1 MATEVENRVVSMR
14 FDNKQFEAS
23 VKQSMDSLAKLDE
36 SLNFKDAQKGIRNL
50 EKAANSIDLSGM
62 ERSATA
68 IETKFSAMSIVAM
81 TAISRITNA
90 AIDAGTNL
98 VKSLSIDQVTAG
110 FNKFETMTKSMRT
123 IMGNLPD
130 KPIEEINA
138 QMEKLQWFTDET
150 SYRMEDMTANIGK
163 FVAQKVPLEDA
174 VTAMQGIANWAA
186 MSGQGI
192 NEASRA
198 MYNLSQAMGVGK
210 VKLQDWMS
218 IENANMGTAQFKET
232 ALEAAAAVGTLIKQ
246 DGKYYTKSKK
256 TLVTVQN
263 FRETLSEDWFDRDTL
278 MRSLNAYGSFTDTV
292 YEIWKKAEG
301 KFTTGQI
308 IDKIKE
314 NYGDQMDEFG
324 WKAFKAAQEYR
335 TFADAVDATKEA
347 VSSGWKTSFDILF
360 GNAEE
365 VTEVWTAVGD
375 ALWQVFA
382 SGAEARNN
390 LLKEWADPAGF
401 NGRLE
406 LFESIGEAWENITAI
421 MGVAKKAFQE
431 VFPPLTAERLYSFT
445 RQFGQFAR
453 SLKLSEEASYT
464 LKVAIKALLLPVK
477 VLWETLKLGATAAL
491 VLAKAVWTLAD
502 SFLGLFAKTGEF
514 ERIFTNIFGNDRYM
528 RFMEAWSGAAQV
540 LGSVFDRVKNA
551 VVGFFT
557 GFKGQEGELTGF
569 QKVLEKI
576 RDILIIVAGW
586 VLDRII
592 WGLEKISEFNVDA
605 FFDSITGGFNAI
617 RDGIKG
623 VYNHFTSF
631 FSDWTTFSKL
641 ISGKTLP
648 EKVAA
653 ITSRFLGLDTVLVNL
668 KNSLNFSGIFGA
680 IAGKSNVVIDKID
693 EMGQTFLNLTKNINP
708 AKILVFSFG
717 AALVTLVAGLASASQ
732 NLSLVFGTINGIF
745 KDLKASIKVSQFT
758 QIAGAIT
765 VMAAALGVLALLD
778 VNKVKQATIAMVSV
792 VASLAGMVTVMA
804 LIDKIFGGDD
814 KDKLANRIKGLA
826 VAMTAMAGAVLLLAS
841 GLAVLSAIP
850 WADAVKGALILVGVL
865 AAMTVATIQL
875 SMHAETLS
883 GNSMMLIAFA
893 LAIKM
898 IVGSLHDIATADVS
912 GAMDNMWVMVT
923 AIGTMALLARSINGV
938 NFGSSL
944 AVTTMLGNL
953 MLLVSVLKK
962 LGKVKF
968 DDISGGLLGMIGAI
982 GLLKLMSAAISGRD
996 GTSLLKG
1003 AVAIAGVTVAI
1014 KLLVGTM
1021 HDLASMNWTE
1031 IFKSVGSLSVLIGM
1045 FSLLAFAAN
1054 GVDGG
1059 NLKGLGNTFLTM
1071 AASILVL
1078 GAAINYIGGMDKD
1091 VVLKGLAT
1099 VSALMILFTAITA
1112 LGGMDKKTT
1121 APIAA
1126 MAVTIGLLT
1135 SSIMLLT
1142 LLDFKEVMG
1151 ATAALSVALV
1161 SFGVACKLIKEM
1173 DLKGVVAPVVL
1184 LGSVIFA
1191 LYEAFK
1197 LLQDSDPTK
1206 LIAISGSISLLIGAV
1221 TAMSAAV
1228 NKAKI
1233 EVGDAVT
1240 GFAIMAGV
1248 TVALGAFLGVL
1259 GLVFTPE
1266 TRAAIASGGEVA
1278 KQLASLTPF
1287 IAALTAVSLGA
1298 AWAAS
1303 KLKGVSPETVT
1314 EPLLA
1319 ALEILGSVAAIAGLL
1334 SIVIAGIG
1342 ALDAHF
1348 KGGVQTAVEHGVSV
1362 MTALSSGI
1370 GQIAGALVSGIGV
1383 GLTSGL
1389 PEMAEN
1395 LAAFGES
1402 IMPFVDF
1409 LNAVNVANIS
1419 NVVGIAESISTL
1431 SNSAKGMS
1439 NGGDTAKNLVDF
1451 SSQLPTVGD
1460 NLNRFSDNLAD
1471 GASEKI
1477 KMGVEAVKTFA
1488 ELASDLQPRNAAIEA
1503 MAGTNSL
1510 SKFGQEIAGLG
1521 TGVADFATALAN
1533 VTEADIS
1540 KGTAVSQV
1548 LLDFA
1553 DNAPRFGGL
1562 SGFISGQV
1570 DLSKFGTQ
1578 LSTFVES
1585 FSDYIT
1591 KVNTMSLGLGF
1602 VVKNKAVTS
1611 AISDLAEASPKWS
1624 VLGAIVTGEMALKN
1638 FGEQL
1643 AAFAPNFADYA
1654 EKIKAIPDN
1663 ISDKSGIVGDSIT
1676 KLVDSLP
1683 ESTSLKSLFTGSA
1696 KDLGSFSDSLLE
1708 FSEAITVYYGVV
1720 KGIGESVGDNLV
1732 DGLLTVN
1739 VDMTMTGK
1747 RLMTAFI
1754 NGVKD
1759 RAESVSN
1766 ASKSIANE
1774 SLLGSMKNALNIT
1787 GQSSK
1792 KTYDIG
1798 KYAVMGLNEG
1808 LSDANAKVLV
1818 ETASGN
1824 LANTILKKMKEV
1836 LGIHSPSTVFRDEV
1850 GHWIVEGIVEGLKED
1865 STAEEIAKAKGE
1877 QMVAAFQAGLSRI
1890 DAETAVLDAELSLW
1904 AKFNN
1909 IDPEDEKNGG
1919 KAAYLA
1925 KQLDTLELQSVGVAE
1940 SFAHQLALYQEQ
1952 LKLTG
1957 RGSEEALKAEKE
1969 LYASA
1974 ESLVGMYEKIAEVKK
1989 QQLGTEYTEED
2000 LKNARKSV
2008 ASNQERLQALKETFR
2023 MMNPEITDE
2032 QTLANMAYEYA
2043 AKEAKIPEMEAYL
2056 AKVKEL
2062 EDNRQTWFY
2071 DQLRQVMTEDEVA
2084 KLAHE
2089 YGTIAPD
2096 MESIVTI
2103 VDKQTPKFEESG
2115 TKSGQAYG
2123 TGFKTGVQN
2132 ALSGGA
2138 GGDSGS
2144 TFADMFGLDIIGS
2157 LTEDGEADGKDFGKT
2172 AAGWFD
2178 EGLNW
2183 IYKAV
2188 DNASG
2193 RAGKKLSGFGKDMAE
2208 EQNAGYTDAQGINS
2222 PSKVWYQFAVYLIE
2236 GLVTGIRENAYQ
2248 ASKATADLAKET
2260 NKPLTSPG
2268 IKNDFYST
2276 GQTLGQ
2282 QIVNGIVAA
2291 IKNSKGSINA
2301 ALGGVMQM
2309 TAATPD
2315 QVTMRGAEYIGE
2327 SVDRAVA
2334 AGVNSNQHTVASA
2347 VVNTLDAMGT
2357 VAGALLSGSPVGNV
2371 VKTLNAVT
2379 KPLLTSGVDKILRGI
2394 DASVSINATSR
2405 AASATARP
2413 KMEKQQIETKTGG
2426 DTYNYTQIIQ
2436 GRTEPTREELYR
2448 DSSSLLAQKKNS
2460 K

>member
-14 FDNKQFEAS
+14 FDNKQFEAG

-36 SLNFKDAQKGIRNL
+36 SLNFKGAQKGIRNL

-62 ERSATA
+62 ERSADA
-68 IETKFSAMSIVAM
+68 IETKFSAMSVVAM

-90 AIDAGTNL
+90 AIDAGTHL
-98 VKSLSIDQVTAG
+98 VKSLSIDQVAAG

-278 MRSLNAYGSFTDTV
+278 MRSLNAYGSFTDTI
-292 YEIWKKAEG
+292 YDIWKKAEG

-314 NYGDQMDEFG
+314 DYGDQMDEFG

-421 MGVAKKAFQE
+421 MGVAKQAFQE

-464 LKVAIKALLLPVK
+464 LKVAIKALLLPAK

-502 SFLGLFAKTGEF
+502 SFLGLFARTGEF
-514 ERIFTNIFGNDRYM
+514 ERVFTNIFGSDRYT
-528 RFMEAWSGAAQV
+528 RFMEAWGGAAQV
-540 LGSVFDRVKNA
+540 LGSVFGRVKDA

-557 GFKGQEGELTGF
+557 GFKGQEGELSGF

-605 FFDSITGGFNAI
+605 FFDSITGGFNAV

-623 VYNHFTSF
+623 IYNHFTSF
-631 FSDWTTFSKL
+631 FSDWETFSRL

-653 ITSRFLGLDTVLVNL
+653 ITSRFLGLDTVLFNL

-680 IAGKSNVVIDKID
+680 IAGKSNAVITKID
-693 EMGQTFLNLTKNINP
+693 EMGQTFMDLAKKVNP

-732 NLSLVFGTINGIF
+732 NLSLVFGSVNNVV
-745 KDLKASIKVSQFT
+745 KDLRSSVKVSQFT

-778 VNKVKQATIAMVSV
+778 VNKVKQATIAMGTVMAGLV
-792 VASLAGMVTVMA
+792 GMVASMA
-804 LIDKIFGGDD
+804 LIDKIFGGED

-826 VAMTAMAGAVLLLAS
+826 IAMSAMAASVLLLSA

-850 WADAVKGALILVGVL
+850 FKEALVGLGLL
-865 AAMTVATIQL
+865 AGVMTTMTVATIML
-875 SMHAETLS
+875 SKHAKTLS
-883 GNSMMLIAFA
+883 GNSLMLIAFA
-893 LAIKM
+893 FAVKM

-938 NFGSSL
+938 SFGSAL
-944 AVTTMLGNL
+944 AVTSMLGNL

-996 GTSLLKG
+996 GASLLKG

-1021 HDLASMNWTE
+1021 HDLAGMNWTE

-1054 GVDGG
+1054 GVEGE

-1071 AASILVL
+1071 AAAILVL
-1078 GAAINYIGGMDKD
+1078 GAAINYIGGMDKNTII
-1091 VVLKGLAT
+1091 KGLAA
-1099 VSALMILFTAITA
+1099 VSALMLLFTAITA
-1112 LGGMDKKTT
+1112 LGGMEKKST

-1135 SSIMLLT
+1135 TSIMLLT
-1142 LLDFKEVMG
+1142 LIDFKEAMG
-1151 ATAALSVALV
+1151 AALALGTVLVA
-1161 SFGVACKLIKEM
+1161 FGVATKLIKEM
-1173 DLKGVVAPVVL
+1173 DWTGVLPPVLVM
-1184 LGSVIFA
+1184 GSVIFA
-1191 LYEAFK
+1191 LYKAFD
-1197 LLQDSDPTK
+1197 LLRDADPTQ
-1206 LIAISGSISLLIGAV
+1206 LIAISGSISLLIGAI
-1221 TAMSAAV
+1221 TAMSVAV

-1233 EVGDAVT
+1233 EAGNAVT

-1248 TVALGAFLGVL
+1248 TVALGLFLGAL
-1259 GLVFTPE
+1259 DLIFTPDA
-1266 TRAAIASGGEVA
+1266 RAAMASGGEVA
-1278 KQLASLTPF
+1278 KQLAAITPF
-1287 IAALTAVSLGA
+1287 IAALTAVGMLIAFG
-1298 AWAAS
+1298 AS
-1303 KLKGVSPETVT
+1303 KLSGVTPAAVT
-1314 EPLLA
+1314 PPLLS
-1319 ALEILGSVAAIAGLL
+1319 ALEVVGVVAA
-1334 SIVIAGIG
+1334 VIAGVG
-1342 ALDAHF
+1342 ALDDYF
-1348 KGGVQTAVEHGVSV
+1348 DGGVSNAVNKGVSV

-1389 PEMAEN
+1389 PQMAEN

-1451 SSQLPTVGD
+1451 SSQLPMVGYY
-1460 NLNRFSDNLAD
+1460 LNRFSNNIAD

-1477 KMGVEAVKTFA
+1477 KMGVEAVETFA

-1503 MAGTNSL
+1503 LSGSNSL
-1510 SKFGQEIAGLG
+1510 QAFGQEISHLGAGISN
-1521 TGVADFATALAN
+1521 FANYTAH
-1533 VTEADIS
+1533 VTQDDID
-1540 KGTAVSQV
+1540 KGIALTD
-1548 LLDFA
+1548 LLIAFSDK
-1553 DNAPRFGGL
+1553 APRFGGL
-1562 SGFISGQV
+1562 SGFLSGDL
-1570 DLSKFGTQ
+1570 DLSRLGGQMTE
-1578 LSTFVES
+1578 FVSS
-1585 FSDYIT
+1585 FSGY
-1591 KVNTMSLGLGF
+1591 
-1602 VVKNKAVTS
+1602 VTS
-1611 AISDLAEASPKWS
+1611 VSSLPIGP
-1624 VLGAIVTGEMALKN
+1624 GFALKN
-1638 FGEQL
+1638 VAVTAAVGDLADAAPKFSLLGGLVTGITDLSGFGEQL
-1643 AAFAPNFADYA
+1643 SAFAPNF
-1654 EKIKAIPDN
+1654 EKYYESIKKVGGDVKSKSKLVGES
-1663 ISDKSGIVGDSIT
+1663 ISI
-1676 KLVDSLP
+1676 LVDSLP
-1683 ESTSLKSLFTGSA
+1683 ESTSLKSLFTGSS
-1696 KDLGSFSDSLLE
+1696 KDLGNFSDALQN
-1708 FSEAITVYYGVV
+1708 FSESIGTYYGVV
-1720 KGIGESVGDNLV
+1720 RGIGETIGEDLVRGITSV
-1732 DGLLTVN
+1732 DGDMN
-1739 VDMTMTGK
+1739 VTGMV
-1747 RLMTAFI
+1747 LMLSFI
-1754 NGVKD
+1754 EGV
-1759 RAESVSN
+1759 E
-1766 ASKSIANE
+1766 SKSASANAAAKKVVE
-1774 SLLGSMKNALNIT
+1774 TSVLGSMKNALNIT

-1818 ETASGN
+1818 EKASGN
-1824 LANTILKKMKEV
+1824 LASTILKKMQEV

-1850 GHWIVEGIVEGLKED
+1850 GHWIVEGIVEGIKQD
-1865 STAEEIAKAKGE
+1865 ATAEEVADAKAKAIAE
-1877 QMVAAFQAGLSRI
+1877 AFSKALSDADAQMNIRSKESTLW
-1890 DAETAVLDAELSLW
+1890 EKWNNLDTSTEEG
-1904 AKFNN
+1904 KR
-1909 IDPEDEKNGG
+1909 
-1919 KAAYLA
+1919 KAAEHNISTLNDLLDLNAEKVATATAFYDKQVEQYGKGSEEAIEAYQQLLDIST
-1925 KQLDTLELQSVGVAE
+1925 KQLDT
-1940 SFAHQLALYQEQ
+1940 
-1952 LKLTG
+1952 
-1957 RGSEEALKAEKE
+1957 EKE
-1969 LYASA
+1969 LHQARLDAAGVYTQQDLKSA
-1974 ESLVGMYEKIAEVKK
+1974 YEQFYDPELQKQYLDAVKFTHPEFTDEEAIDKARQMLLDKFNIGKIEESLAKQAEIEAVDIQGEFYRRISQYMTDDEMAKFSAVMMEGAQQGLDGIITVIDNQTIKYEETGDKQGKAYGNKVISGAISAISGGGKGGGTDGKSIVDSVLGALVG
-1989 QQLGTEYTEED
+1989 
-2000 LKNARKSV
+2000 
-2008 ASNQERLQALKETFR
+2008 
-2023 MMNPEITDE
+2023 
-2032 QTLANMAYEYA
+2032 
-2043 AKEAKIPEMEAYL
+2043 
-2056 AKVKEL
+2056 
-2062 EDNRQTWFY
+2062 
-2071 DQLRQVMTEDEVA
+2071 EDE
-2084 KLAHE
+2084 
-2089 YGTIAPD
+2089 
-2096 MESIVTI
+2096 
-2103 VDKQTPKFEESG
+2103 TP
-2115 TKSGQAYG
+2115 
-2123 TGFKTGVQN
+2123 
-2132 ALSGGA
+2132 
-2138 GGDSGS
+2138 
-2144 TFADMFGLDIIGS
+2144 
-2157 LTEDGEADGKDFGKT
+2157 GKDFSDT
-2172 AAGWFD
+2172 AAGKVEKIINDLQAGAENAFD
-2178 EGLNW
+2178 RFGKWAFGASKDIGEESNEGVRE
-2183 IYKAV
+2183 AV
-2188 DNASG
+2188 DSH
-2193 RAGKKLSGFGKDMAE
+2193 
-2208 EQNAGYTDAQGINS
+2208 S
-2222 PSKVWYQFAVYLIE
+2222 PSRVWYAIGMFLIQ
-2236 GLVTGIRENAYQ
+2236 GLVNGIKENEYQ
-2248 ASKATADLAKET
+2248 ASRAAANVGEDVNRAIQT
-2260 NKPLTSPG
+2260 PG
-2268 IKNDFYST
+2268 MKSNFYST

-2282 QIVNGIVAA
+2282 QIVNGIVDA
-2291 IKNSKGSINA
+2291 IKSSNGSITG
-2301 ALGGVMQM
+2301 ALGGLLN
-2309 TAATPD
+2309 
-2315 QVTMRGAEYIGE
+2315 QVTKDPNPGFIPAAQYIGQ
-2327 SVDRAVA
+2327 SVDNAVA
-2334 AGVNSNQHTVASA
+2334 AGVDSNQRTVASSI
-2347 VVNTLDAMGT
+2347 VDTLDAMGT
-2357 VAGALLSGSPVGNV
+2357 VAGALLSGSPIGNV
-2371 VKTLNAVT
+2371 AKTIGAIAR
-2379 KPLLTSGVDKILRGI
+2379 PLLTTQSQKLLRGI
-2394 DASVSINATSR
+2394 EAATSINLTSKAVSATSKQPQ
-2405 AASATARP
+2405 ATP
-2413 KMEKQQIETKTGG
+2413 KTESKSGG
-2426 DTYNYTQIIQ
+2426 DTYNYTQVIQ
-2436 GRTEPTREELYR
+2436 GRVEPTRAEIYR
-2448 DSSSLLAQKKNS
+2448 DTASLIAQKKHSTGGS
-2460 K
+2460 KTL

>member
-14 FDNKQFEAS
+14 FDNKQFEAG

-502 SFLGLFAKTGEF
+502 SFLGLFAKTGEL
-514 ERIFTNIFGNDRYM
+514 ERIFTNIFGSDRYM

-592 WGLEKISEFNVDA
+592 WGLEKIGEFNVDA

-792 VASLAGMVTVMA
+792 VASLAGMVTAMA

-850 WADAVKGALILVGVL
+850 FIDALKGLGLLAGVMT
-865 AAMTVATIQL
+865 AMTAATIVL
-875 SMHAETLS
+875 SKHAKTLS
-883 GNSMMLIAFA
+883 SNSLMLIAFA
-893 LAIKM
+893 LAVKM

-1014 KLLVGTM
+1014 KLLVGIM
-1021 HDLASMNWTE
+1021 HDLASMDWTE

-1112 LGGMDKKTT
+1112 LGGMEKKTT

-1151 ATAALSVALV
+1151 ATAALSIALV

-1206 LIAISGSISLLIGAV
+1206 LIAISGSISLLIGAI
-1221 TAMSAAV
+1221 TAMSVAV

-1287 IAALTAVSLGA
+1287 IAALTAVGMLMAFG
-1298 AWAAS
+1298 AS
-1303 KLKGVSPETVT
+1303 KLSGVTPAAVT
-1314 EPLLA
+1314 PPLLS
-1319 ALEILGSVAAIAGLL
+1319 ALEIVGAIAA
-1334 SIVIAGIG
+1334 VIWGVG
-1342 ALDAHF
+1342 KLDDYF
-1348 KGGVQTAVEHGVSV
+1348 DGGVSNAVNKGVSV

-1409 LNAVNVANIS
+1409 LNAVNVTNIS
-1419 NVVGIAESISTL
+1419 SVVGIAESISTL

-1451 SSQLPTVGD
+1451 SSQLPTVGYY
-1460 NLNRFSDNLAD
+1460 LNRFSDNLAD

-1477 KMGVEAVKTFA
+1477 KMGVDAVKTFG
-1488 ELASDLQPRNAAIEA
+1488 ELASELQPHNGALQQLT
-1503 MAGTNSL
+1503 GDNSL
-1510 SKFGQEIAGLG
+1510 RSFGEEISYLGAGISNFANYTAHISQEDINK
-1521 TGVADFATALAN
+1521 GVALSDMLLAFA
-1533 VTEADIS
+1533 E
-1540 KGTAVSQV
+1540 K
-1548 LLDFA
+1548 
-1553 DNAPRFGGL
+1553 APKLGGL
-1562 SGFISGQV
+1562 KQWVTGEV
-1570 DLSKFGTQ
+1570 DLTAFGTQ
-1578 LSTFVES
+1578 MT
-1585 FSDYIT
+1585 
-1591 KVNTMSLGLGF
+1591 
-1602 VVKNKAVTS
+1602 
-1611 AISDLAEASPKWS
+1611 DLASSFWTFAQSMRHISFDNGLTEKTQAMANCVAVLADSSPKWS
-1624 VLGAIVTGEMALKN
+1624 LLGAIVTGEVALKD
-1638 FGEQL
+1638 FGQQL
-1643 AAFAPNFADYA
+1643 ADFAPNFATYA
-1654 EKIKAIPDN
+1654 REIWWVPDD
-1663 ISDKSGIVGDSIT
+1663 IADRSRIVGESISA
-1676 KLVDSLP
+1676 LVDSLP

-1818 ETASGN
+1818 EEASGN

-1925 KQLDTLELQSVGVAE
+1925 KQLDTLELQSVSVADA
-1940 SFAHQLALYQEQ
+1940 FAHQLALYQEQ

-1974 ESLVGMYEKIAEVKK
+1974 ESLFGMYEKIAEVKK

-2043 AKEAKIPEMEAYL
+2043 SKEAKIPEMEAYL

-2123 TGFKTGVQN
+2123 TGFKAGVQN

-2144 TFADMFGLDIIGS
+2144 TFADMFGFDIIGS

-2301 ALGGVMQM
+2301 ALGGVMQA

-2334 AGVNSNQHTVASA
+2334 AGVDSNQHAVASA

>member
-14 FDNKQFEAS
+14 FDNKQFEAG

-36 SLNFKDAQKGIRNL
+36 SLNFKGAQKGIRNL

-68 IETKFSAMSIVAM
+68 IETRFSAMSIVAM

-90 AIDAGTNL
+90 AIDAGTHL

-110 FNKFETMTKSMRT
+110 FSKFETMTKSMRT

-150 SYRMEDMTANIGK
+150 SYRMEDMTSNIGK

-278 MRSLNAYGSFTDTV
+278 MRSLNAYGSFTDTI

-314 NYGDQMDEFG
+314 DYGDQMDEFG

-335 TFADAVDATKEA
+335 TFADAIDATKEA

-406 LFESIGEAWENITAI
+406 LFEAIGEAWENITAI
-421 MGVAKKAFQE
+421 VGTAKQAFQE

-445 RQFGQFAR
+445 RQFSDFAK

-477 VLWETLKLGATAAL
+477 VLWETLKLGAAAAL
-491 VLAKAVWTLAD
+491 LLAKAVWNLAD
-502 SFLGLFAKTGEF
+502 SFLGLFSKAGALRDVF
-514 ERIFTNIFGNDRYM
+514 VDIFGNRKGSSYYTHL
-528 RFMEAWSGAAQV
+528 MEAWAGAAET
-540 LGSVFDRVKNA
+540 LGAIFTRIKDA

-557 GFKGQEGELTGF
+557 GFAGHEGELTAF
-569 QKVLEKI
+569 QKVLSKI
-576 RDILIIVAGW
+576 RDILVIIAGW
-586 VLDRII
+586 LLDKII
-592 WGLEKISEFNVDA
+592 EGLEKISEFNVDK
-605 FFDSITGGFNAI
+605 FFDSMKSGLNAVK
-617 RDGIKG
+617 DAFMG

-631 FSDWTTFSKL
+631 FSDWSTFSKL
-641 ISGKTLP
+641 IAGKSLP
-648 EKVAA
+648 EKIAA
-653 ITSRFLGLDTVLVNL
+653 ITSRFLGLDTILFKL
-668 KNSLNFSGIFGA
+668 KESLNFSGIFGA
-680 IAGKSNVVIDKID
+680 IAGKSNVVIDKVN
-693 EMGQTFLNLTKNINP
+693 EMGETFMKLARNINP

-732 NLSLVFGTINGIF
+732 NLSLVFGSITGII
-745 KDLKASIKVSQFT
+745 KDFRKTLQVNQVM
-758 QIAGAIT
+758 QIAMAIT
-765 VMAAALGVLALLD
+765 VMAGALGVLAMLD

-792 VASLAGMVTVMA
+792 MAGLVGMVTSMA
-804 LIDKIFGGDD
+804 LIDKIFG
-814 KDKLANRIKGLA
+814 KDNKDELANRIKGLA
-826 VAMTAMAGAVLLLAS
+826 IAMTAMAGAVLMLSA

-850 WADAVKGALILVGVL
+850 FMDAIKGLGLLAGVM
-865 AAMTVATIQL
+865 AAMTIATIQL
-875 SMHAETLS
+875 SIHAKTLS
-883 GNSMMLIAFA
+883 GNAWMLIAFA
-893 LAIKM
+893 LAVKM
-898 IVGSLHDIATADVS
+898 IVGSLHDIAVADVS

-938 NFGSSL
+938 NFGSAL

-953 MLLVSVLKK
+953 MLLVTVLKK
-962 LGKVKF
+962 LGDVKF
-968 DDISGGLLGMIGAI
+968 EDISGGLVGMLGALA
-982 GLLKLMSAAISGRD
+982 LLKLMSAAISGRD

-1003 AVAIAGVTVAI
+1003 AVAIAGVTVAL
-1014 KLLVGTM
+1014 KLLMGVM
-1021 HDLASMNWTE
+1021 HDISGMDWEE
-1031 IFKSVGSLSVLIGM
+1031 IFKSVGSLTVLIGM
-1045 FSLLAFAAN
+1045 FSLLAFAAK
-1054 GVDGG
+1054 GVEGG
-1059 NLKGLGNTFLTM
+1059 KLKGLGNTFLTM

-1091 VVLKGLAT
+1091 VLVKGLAT
-1099 VSALMILFTAITA
+1099 VSAIMILFTAITA
-1112 LGGMDKKTT
+1112 LGGMEKKTT

-1151 ATAALSVALV
+1151 ATAALSIALV

-1173 DLKGVVAPVVL
+1173 NLKGIIAPVL
-1184 LGSVIFA
+1184 LMGSVIFA

-1197 LLQDSDPTK
+1197 LLQDADPAK
-1206 LIAISGSISLLIGAV
+1206 LVAISGSIALMIAAI
-1221 TAMSAAV
+1221 TAMSVAV
-1228 NKAKI
+1228 NKAKVD
-1233 EVGDAVT
+1233 VGDAIT
-1240 GFAIMAGV
+1240 GFGIMAGV

-1259 GLVFTPE
+1259 GLIFTPE
-1266 TRAAIASGGEVA
+1266 TRSAIESGGEVT
-1278 KQLASLTPF
+1278 KQLAALTPF
-1287 IAALTAVSLGA
+1287 IVALTAVGMLMAFG
-1298 AWAAS
+1298 AS
-1303 KLKGVSPETVT
+1303 KLSGVTPASVT
-1314 EPLLA
+1314 PPLLS
-1319 ALEILGSVAAIAGLL
+1319 ALEIVGVIAA
-1334 SIVIAGIG
+1334 VIAGVG
-1342 ALDAHF
+1342 ALDDYLD
-1348 KGGVQTAVEHGVSV
+1348 GGVENAVNKGVSV

-1431 SNSAKGMS
+1431 STSAKSMS
-1439 NGGDTAKNLVDF
+1439 NGAETVKNLVDF
-1451 SSQLPTVGD
+1451 SSQLPMVGYY
-1460 NLNRFSDNLAD
+1460 LNRFSDNIAE

-1477 KMGVEAVKTFA
+1477 KMGVEAVKTFG
-1488 ELASDLQPRNAAIEA
+1488 ELASDLQPHNGALQELT
-1503 MAGTNSL
+1503 GDNSL
-1510 SKFGQEIAGLG
+1510 KSFGEEISYLGAGISNFANYTAHISQE
-1521 TGVADFATALAN
+1521 
-1533 VTEADIS
+1533 DID
-1540 KGTAVSQV
+1540 KGTALSDM
-1548 LLDFA
+1548 LLAFA
-1553 DNAPRFGGL
+1553 EKAPKMGGL
-1562 SGFISGQV
+1562 KQWVSGEV
-1570 DLSKFGTQ
+1570 DLTAFGTQ
-1578 LSTFVES
+1578 MT
-1585 FSDYIT
+1585 
-1591 KVNTMSLGLGF
+1591 
-1602 VVKNKAVTS
+1602 
-1611 AISDLAEASPKWS
+1611 DLASSFWTFAQSMRHISFDNGLSEKTQMMADCVAVLADSSPKWS
-1624 VLGAIVTGEMALKN
+1624 LLGAIVTGETALGD
-1638 FGEQL
+1638 FGKQL
-1643 AAFAPNFADYA
+1643 ADFAPNFAAYA
-1654 EKIKAIPDN
+1654 KAIWWVPN
-1663 ISDKSGIVGDSIT
+1663 EVADKSRIVGESIT
-1676 KLVDSLP
+1676 TLVDSLP
-1683 ESTSLKSLFTGSA
+1683 ESMSLKSLFTGSA

-1708 FSEAITVYYGVV
+1708 FSEAIEVYYGVV

-1747 RLMTAFI
+1747 RLMTSFT
-1754 NGVKD
+1754 NGVK
-1759 RAESVSN
+1759 ANAQSVTN
-1766 ASKSIANE
+1766 ASKAIANN

-1787 GQSSK
+1787 GQSSG
-1792 KTYDIG
+1792 KTYEIG
-1798 KYAVMGLNEG
+1798 KYAVMGLNNG

-1818 ETASGN
+1818 EKASGN
-1824 LANTILKKMKEV
+1824 LANTILTKMKEV

-1850 GHWIVEGIVEGLKED
+1850 GHWIVEGIVEGIKAD
-1865 STAEEIAKAKGE
+1865 ASAEEIAKAKAE
-1877 QMVAAFQAGLSRI
+1877 QMVAAFQSGLSRI
-1890 DAETAVLDAELSLW
+1890 NAETSVLDAELSLW

-1909 IDPEDEKNGG
+1909 IDPEDEKTGG

-1925 KQLDTLELQSVGVAE
+1925 KQLDTLELQSVSVADA
-1940 SFAHQLALYQEQ
+1940 FAHQLALYQEQ

-1974 ESLVGMYEKIAEVKK
+1974 ENLVGMYEKINEVKK

-2000 LKNARKSV
+2000 LKAARKEV

-2023 MMNPEITDE
+2023 MMNPNIKDE

-2056 AKVKEL
+2056 ASIKEM

-2071 DQLRQVMTEDEVA
+2071 DQLKQVMTEEEVA
-2084 KLAHE
+2084 RLKHE

-2096 MESIVTI
+2096 MESILTV
-2103 VDKQTPKFEESG
+2103 VDQQTVKFEETG
-2115 TKSGQAYG
+2115 TKQGQAYG
-2123 TGFKTGVQN
+2123 N
-2132 ALSGGA
+2132 AIASGAVNAVSGGA
-2138 GGDSGS
+2138 GSMDGKSIVD
-2144 TFADMFGLDIIGS
+2144 LVLGS
-2157 LTEDGEADGKDFGKT
+2157 LVEESDGSGKDYSKT
-2172 AAGWFD
+2172 AAGKVEKVVDDLGRGIVGGFTD
-2178 EGLNW
+2178 LKNLVFGESEEVGEEANEGVR
-2183 IYKAV
+2183 KAV
-2188 DNASG
+2188 DSH
-2193 RAGKKLSGFGKDMAE
+2193 
-2208 EQNAGYTDAQGINS
+2208 S
-2222 PSKVWYQFAVYLIE
+2222 PSRVWYAIGMFLIQ
-2236 GLVTGIRENAYQ
+2236 GLVNGIKENEHQ
-2248 ASKATADLAKET
+2248 ASQAATNVGNEV
-2260 NKPLTSPG
+2260 NKSIQTPELKNTFYTS
-2268 IKNDFYST
+2268 

-2282 QIVNGIVAA
+2282 QIVNGIVNA
-2291 IKNSKGSINA
+2291 IKNSKGSISA
-2301 ALGGVMQM
+2301 ALGGVMQA
-2309 TAATPD
+2309 TAAAPGQTTL
-2315 QVTMRGAEYIGE
+2315 QGAQYIGQ
-2327 SVDRAVA
+2327 SVDNAVA
-2334 AGVNSNQHTVASA
+2334 AGVNSNQRTVASA
-2347 VVNTLDAMGT
+2347 IVNTIDAVGS
-2357 VAGALLSGSPVGNV
+2357 VAGALLSGTPIGNIAKGLSV
-2371 VKTLNAVT
+2371 AT
-2379 KPLLTSGVDKILRGI
+2379 KPLLAAETNKILRGI
-2394 DASVSINATSR
+2394 DASVSINAATK
-2405 AASATARP
+2405 AATAVARP